1 LASVSLGGTFQASA
15 KHVTG
20 HLIPFVVD
28 GKSDGTLWT
37 TLQEEDVIVHVK
49 KSDRECEGTDNH
61 SIHLTSPVHVGD
73 NYGYEDN
80 LNDGNLWEHET
91 LLDGLY
97 IFGRGWG
104 VLFHSLAVD
113 GHFYFMLRK

>member
-1 LASVSLGGTFQASA
+1 MASVSLGGTCQASA

-28 GKSDGTLWT
+28 GKSDGTLRAA
-37 TLQEEDVIVHVK
+37 LHKKEVIVYMK
-49 KSDRECEGTDNH
+49 KSDRERECADNH
-61 SIHLTSPVHVGD
+61 AIHLTSFVHVG
-73 NYGYEDN
+73 EDDEDEDD
-80 LNDGNLWEHET
+80 LNDGNFWEDET

-113 GHFYFMLRK
+113 GHFYFILRK

>member
-1 LASVSLGGTFQASA
+1 MASVSLGAAAQASP
-15 KHVTG
+15 KHATG

-28 GKSDGTLWT
+28 GKPEGALWT
-37 TLQEEDVIVHVK
+37 TLQEKDVIVYVK
-49 KSDRECEGTDNH
+49 KSDRECECTDDH
-61 SIHLTSPVHVGD
+61 SVHLTSLVHVGD

-80 LNDGNLWEHET
+80 LNDGNLWERET

-104 VLFHSLAVD
+104 ILFHSLAVS